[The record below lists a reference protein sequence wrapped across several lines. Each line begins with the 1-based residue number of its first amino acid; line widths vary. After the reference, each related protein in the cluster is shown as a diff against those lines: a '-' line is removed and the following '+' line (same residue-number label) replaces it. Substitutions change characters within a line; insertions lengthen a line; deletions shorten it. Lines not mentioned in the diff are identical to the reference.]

1 MDKNVILV
9 KPIVQE
15 NKSKG
20 GIILLGKV
28 QMYQEGIV
36 VKVGELEQDIQVGDK
51 LYYANLIQTEVD
63 YNGEKHHLINEEYV
77 LVVQRGFNN
86 NLPNEDMFNSPLG
99 QAHLGMIKQQ
109 MDTTIKMANWD
120 NEPAEV

>member
-9 KPIVQE
+9 KPIIQE

-36 VKVGELEQDIQVGDK
+36 VKVGELDQDIQVGDK

-77 LVVQRGFNN
+77 LVVQSKI
-86 NLPNEDMFNSPLG
+86 NES
-99 QAHLGMIKQQ
+99 
-109 MDTTIKMANWD
+109 
-120 NEPAEV
+120 AEV

>member
-20 GIILLGKV
+20 GIIILSKV

-36 VKVGELEQDIQVGDK
+36 IKVGELDQDIQVGDK
-51 LYYANLIQTEVD
+51 LYYANLVQTDID

-77 LVVQRGFNN
+77 LLVQI
-86 NLPNEDMFNSPLG
+86 
-99 QAHLGMIKQQ
+99 AV
-109 MDTTIKMANWD
+109 
-120 NEPAEV
+120 NEPTEV